1 LDKSDYDDID
11 VVCKKS
17 NDLFEIIGDCGDEYR

>member
-1 LDKSDYDDID
+1 MDKDDTNSIEE
-11 VVCKKS
+11 VCKKS